1 MTIHK
6 NGKVSANHNN
16 DELYTTT
23 EVSKMVVDYYKKELL
38 KYDTVLMP
46 FNSKGSNLEKEIKAV
61 HDNVISFDS
70 DFFSEDF
77 SIYSKNSV
85 IFDNPPFSC
94 FGKVL
99 KHTDELGFDFYLFG
113 NAMSMFHHLRK
124 EYVRGVNNIG
134 HDTMFMGS
142 NVGIN
147 VSIYTNTNN
156 QIKNTFKLNKNKKII
171 KLVEGERYPSGKILA
186 RVRNGQ
192 QFLSEDF
199 IEYSSKEFGGSMIY
213 NPKITQEI
221 VTNDEKTILRY

>member
-23 EVSKMVVDYYKKELL
+23 EVSKMVVDYYKKYLL

-46 FNSKGSNLEKEIKAV
+46 FNSKGCNLEKEIKLI
-61 HDNVISFDS
+61 HNNVVSFDS
-70 DFFSEDF
+70 DFFTEDF
-77 SIYSKNSV
+77 SKYSKNSV

-99 KHTDELGFDFYLFG
+99 KRTNELGFDFYLFG
-113 NAMSMFHHLRK
+113 NSMSMFNHLK
-124 EYVRGVNNIG
+124 KDYVRGINNLG
-134 HDTMFMGS
+134 HNTMFNGS
-142 NVGIN
+142 NVGVN

-156 QIKNTFKLNKNKKII
+156 QIKNTFKLNKNKKPINLI
-171 KLVEGERYPSGKILA
+171 SGERYSSGKILA

-199 IEYSSKEFGGSMIY
+199 IKYSNKDFGGSMIY
-213 NPKITQEI
+213 EPKNSIGGR
-221 VTNDEKTILRY
+221 N